1 MTSDEARDRFGD
13 AIDGSL
19 AEQDRTA
26 FDAAIASDAELR
38 EEYEL
43 YRKIVGGASALGERS
58 SQPPP
63 PGTPPD
69 PSGIW
74 DAAPPADF
82 LPKIQARI
90 RQRTRGR
97 FFRDKLAETAAP
109 RGAMT
114 TILVVVT
121 ILVLIAAA
129 VLLHQR
135 FIDVEVP
142 SSGTTSTST
151 STSE

>member
-13 AIDGSL
+13 AIDGTL
-19 AEQDRTA
+19 GNADRGA
-26 FDAAIASDAELR
+26 FDAALGSDAELR

-43 YRKIVGGASALGERS
+43 YRKIVGGAAALGERS

-63 PGTPPD
+63 PGAPSD
-69 PSGIW
+69 PAGLW
-74 DAAPPADF
+74 DAVPPADF

-97 FFRDKLAETAAP
+97 FFRDKSAESASP
-109 RGAMT
+109 RGATT
-114 TILVVVT
+114 TILVVIT
-121 ILVLIAAA
+121 MLVLIAAA

-135 FIDVEVP
+135 FTDNELPTTTTTTP
-142 SSGTTSTST
+142 S
-151 STSE
+151 E

>member
-13 AIDGSL
+13 AIDGTL
-19 AEQDRTA
+19 AGGDRAA
-26 FDAAIASDAELR
+26 FDTALEGDPELR

-43 YRKIVGGASALGERS
+43 YRKIVGGAAALGERS

-69 PSGIW
+69 PNGIW

-82 LPKIQARI
+82 LPKVQARI

-97 FFRDKLAETAAP
+97 FFRDKNAESAAP
-109 RGAMT
+109 RGAT
-114 TILVVVT
+114 TTVLVVLT
-121 ILVLIAAA
+121 IVVLIAVA

-135 FIDVEVP
+135 FTEIDLPPETP
-142 SSGTTSTST
+142 PTTSGEPHS
-151 STSE
+151 